1 MIRKGSRL
9 AGIIL
14 IALSFSI
21 VGVSAYV
28 YQQAS
33 QTVTQTIVEIATITL
48 KNSDLGSINEGETK
62 SYTKATVANLG
73 DAITLTTTAANVYL
87 HLDSDLDVLSYYSAY
102 SVVVK
107 FAQVVGATYSVG
119 DTACTLSVASPDF
132 SSIDLDAAGTW
143 VFDFGI
149 TTTAG
154 SVDSDS
160 LSTATVIVTAESSA

>member
-1 MIRKGSRL
+1 MRKGSRL

-14 IALSFSI
+14 ILLSFSI

-33 QTVTQTIVEIATITL
+33 QTTTQTIVEIATITL
-48 KNSDLGSINEGETK
+48 KNSDLGDINEGETK

-73 DAITLTTTAANVYL
+73 DAITITTTAANVYL
-87 HLDSDLDVLSYYSAY
+87 HLNSDLDALSFYSAY

-107 FAQVVGATYSVG
+107 FSQVVGGTYSVG
-119 DTACTLSVASPDF
+119 DTACTLNMASPDY

-143 VFDFGI
+143 AFDFEI

-160 LSTATVIVTAESSA
+160 LSTAIVIVTAESSA